1 MYKFKFNKFK
11 GFNFEILSILS
22 HLRNAD
28 RRFRAPPAGRSPSVE
43 PSPTG
48 HRGTH
53 DESRPLVFRNVAN
66 GRFGVRRLRPSV
78 RATSQR
84 ARGNGRGATDA
95 NAAFVAFSFR
105 SNARDGPASDHATA
119 AARGEADE
127 NLARRFV
134 VIARVRD
141 DGR

>member
-1 MYKFKFNKFK
+1 MMSHDPSFSETSRM
-11 GFNFEILSILS
+11 GLS
-22 HLRNAD
+22 R
-28 RRFRAPPAGRSPSVE
+28 
-43 PSPTG
+43 
-48 HRGTH
+48 
-53 DESRPLVFRNVAN
+53 
-66 GRFGVRRLRPSV
+66 RPSV
-78 RATSQR
+78 RATSPR